1 MRLLNE
7 DLNGH
12 ISIQKQKKDTIRS
25 LEKRLMKKE
34 NYEFLIQKVQ
44 AEYALLS
51 EISRKFSELTGEA
64 KKILDSIQQRSQDR
78 KATFGINNE

>member
-12 ISIQKQKKDTIRS
+12 IGIQKQKKDTIRS
-25 LEKRLMKKE
+25 LEKKLMKKE
-34 NYEFLIQKVQ
+34 NYEFLIEKVQ
-44 AEYALLS
+44 KEYSLLS

-64 KKILDSIQQRSQDR
+64 KKILDNIQAKS
-78 KATFGINNE
+78 

>member
-7 DLNGH
+7 DLTGH
-12 ISIQKQKKDTIRS
+12 ITVQKQKKDTIRS

-34 NYEFLIQKVQ
+34 NYEYLIQKVQ
-44 AEYALLS
+44 KEYSLLS

-64 KKILDSIQQRSQDR
+64 KRILDNIQKRSQER
-78 KATFGINNE
+78 KESHGIVNE

>member
-1 MRLLNE
+1 
-7 DLNGH
+7 
-12 ISIQKQKKDTIRS
+12 
-25 LEKRLMKKE
+25 MKKE
-34 NYEFLIQKVQ
+34 NSDFLIQTVQ